1 MLKKALSLM
10 LGMLLLLFVTMVS
23 AADFSDMTSSYS
35 WAEEAVNTLAENGI
49 INGYPDGTFKPGNN
63 ITKEEAISL
72 FARALGSSETLN
84 DSVVSLANVLYEDA
98 LDSYDTYAKEA
109 AAYLLYKKVLSEDEL
124 SDYISS
130 SNKSQPL
137 KRYEA
142 AILIAK
148 CLGGEVWLKSN
159 PDITLSYADASS
171 VPAAAKG
178 YVYFAS
184 EAKIIQGMEDNKFVP
199 MGNVTRAQIATM
211 IHRIFERM
219 SYSYAKG
226 VISQINT
233 TSNTIVLRANDD
245 STESYLINKN
255 VAVMLDGVQSQ
266 LASLSVGQ
274 EAIVTFS
281 NDALYSIDVVEH
293 AVDDEIEAV
302 YKGKSTGSTGTT
314 IKINPMDSEETI
326 SYPLADD
333 VIITYDNASA
343 SISSL
348 SVGDHLQVTIKGGK
362 IVVIEAEAKTK
373 QVTGASVVSISFD
386 PDVLITVRT
395 EDGDVVDYSI
405 RSGAIIRKNGSLTD
419 FSELAIGDKV
429 DLTLEYDQISAVVA
443 IGTSKKITG
452 QIEEITIS
460 KKTSSL
466 VINTGSS
473 STSYTVSQ
481 GVEVTLDGAAATL
494 YDLRLGYTVEIETSS
509 STVKAIKVKS
519 VAAPMQI
526 TGQITLVNTAYDMI
540 RVSYADYNGN
550 MQDATVFIKSSAKI
564 LDSNDGK
571 IKTIS
576 QLKIGQNV
584 TVAGS
589 ENVGVFEANSIMIL
603 SNK

>member
-1 MLKKALSLM
+1 MLKKALSLV
-10 LGMLLLLFVTMVS
+10 LAMLLLLSVTMVS
-23 AADFSDMTSSYS
+23 AASFRDMTSSYS

-49 INGYPDGTFKPGNN
+49 INGYPDGTFKPANN
-63 ITKEEAISL
+63 ITKEEAVSL
-72 FARALGSSETLN
+72 FARALGLSESLN
-84 DSVVSLANVLYEDA
+84 KSVVSLANVLYEDA
-98 LDSYDTYAKEA
+98 LSDFDTYAKEA

-124 SDYISS
+124 KDYISS
-130 SNKSQPL
+130 SNKNQPL

-148 CLGGEVWLKSN
+148 CLGGEVWLKTN

-171 VPAAAKG
+171 IPASAKG

-199 MGNVTRAQIATM
+199 NGNVTRAQVATM

-219 SYSYAKG
+219 SYSYEKG

-233 TSNTIVLRANDD
+233 TSNTIVLRADD
-245 STESYLINKN
+245 GSTESYLVNKN
-255 VAVMLDGVQSQ
+255 VAVMLDGAQSQ

-274 EAIVTFS
+274 DAIVTFS
-281 NDALYSIDVVEH
+281 NDALYSIDVVKL

-302 YKGKSTGSTGTT
+302 YKGKSTDSTGTSV
-314 IKINPMDSEETI
+314 KINPMNSEETVT
-326 SYPLADD
+326 YRLADD

-343 SISSL
+343 SVNNL
-348 SVGDHLQVTIKGGK
+348 SVGDYLHVTIKDGK
-362 IVVIEAEAKTK
+362 IAVIKAEPKTK
-373 QVTGASVVSISFD
+373 EITNASVVGISFD
-386 PDVLITVRT
+386 PDVVITVRT
-395 EDGDVVDYSI
+395 EDGDVIDYSI
-405 RSGAIIRKNGSLTD
+405 RSGATIRKNGSLTS
-419 FSELAIGDKV
+419 FSELAVGDKV
-429 DLTLEYDQISAVVA
+429 DLTLEYDQISFVTA
-443 IGTSKKITG
+443 IGVSKKITG

-466 VINTGSS
+466 VINTGSA
-473 STSYTVSQ
+473 STSYSVSQ
-481 GVEVTLDGAAATL
+481 GVEITLDGAAATL

-509 STVKAIKVKS
+509 STIKAIKVKS

-550 MQDATVFIKSSAKI
+550 MQDATVFIKSTAKI

-571 IKTIS
+571 IKTLS

-589 ENVGVFEANSIMIL
+589 ENVGIFEATSIMIL

>member
-255 VAVMLDGVQSQ
+255 VAVLLHSQMMLFIQSMLLNTLLTMRLKLFIKANLPAAQVQ
-266 LASLSVGQ
+266 
-274 EAIVTFS
+274 
-281 NDALYSIDVVEH
+281 
-293 AVDDEIEAV
+293 
-302 YKGKSTGSTGTT
+302 
-314 IKINPMDSEETI
+314 
-326 SYPLADD
+326 
-333 VIITYDNASA
+333 
-343 SISSL
+343 
-348 SVGDHLQVTIKGGK
+348 
-362 IVVIEAEAKTK
+362 
-373 QVTGASVVSISFD
+373 
-386 PDVLITVRT
+386 R
-395 EDGDVVDYSI
+395 
-405 RSGAIIRKNGSLTD
+405 
-419 FSELAIGDKV
+419 
-429 DLTLEYDQISAVVA
+429 
-443 IGTSKKITG
+443 
-452 QIEEITIS
+452 
-460 KKTSSL
+460 
-466 VINTGSS
+466 
-473 STSYTVSQ
+473 
-481 GVEVTLDGAAATL
+481 
-494 YDLRLGYTVEIETSS
+494 LRLT
-509 STVKAIKVKS
+509 
-519 VAAPMQI
+519 PW
-526 TGQITLVNTAYDMI
+526 
-540 RVSYADYNGN
+540 
-550 MQDATVFIKSSAKI
+550 I
-564 LDSNDGK
+564 LK
-571 IKTIS
+571 KPFLIPW
-576 QLKIGQNV
+576 Q
-584 TVAGS
+584 
-589 ENVGVFEANSIMIL
+589 MM
-603 SNK
+603 